1 MAPIEKIRAEI
12 ERLKRQSQEDLQR
25 PEVQGFVIYELVE
38 RVKQKTC
45 EQLLSFIAS
54 LEVEKYEVEEKYVDL
69 KKEIIRWLDKGDITD
84 TRFDDYNDAD
94 IEKTACHFYELGM
107 AVGDLKIKGWVERDM
122 GGQVILTVPHRGAA
136 DEYILLENNTFP
148 NLRPDNTR
156 IEVDLIIR
164 KK

>member
-1 MAPIEKIRAEI
+1 MTTEEALKILRKDSLSNLVYYYSSEELQDAIDTIVSQPSLPSNLDEAAE
-12 ERLKRQSQEDLQR
+12 EWCKRNNK
-25 PEVQGFVIYELVE
+25 G
-38 RVKQKTC
+38 
-45 EQLLSFIAS
+45 IA
-54 LEVEKYEVEEKYVDL
+54 LCAD
-69 KKEIIRWLDKGDITD
+69 
-84 TRFDDYNDAD
+84 DAD